1 MTHPFEI
8 KLETTLPA
16 TPEQVWEAIA
26 TGPGVD
32 SWFMGRNEIEPREGG
47 TASMD
52 TGGHREQ
59 ALVTAYDPGKRL
71 ATRTAP
77 GPDGRFMAFEYLL
90 EGREGGSTVL
100 RVVHS
105 GLLGDDWENE
115 YDALRRGW
123 PFHLNTLREYLA
135 HFPGRTAVPVFGMA
149 PAAGRTPEDVQAL
162 LADALSLTAPV
173 TIGARAEGGPVALPL
188 VDGEVVW
195 ADGERF
201 GVRTADALYTF
212 HHGSGLAL
220 MFHHL
225 FAPPAGPAEAETEAA
240 AEQAWQQ
247 WLTHAIHTDTTDTS
261 DTSNN

>member
-8 KLETTLPA
+8 ELQTTLPA

-26 TGPGVD
+26 TGPGID
-32 SWFMGRNEIEPREGG
+32 SWFMGRNEIEAREGG

-52 TGGHREQ
+52 TGGHREET
-59 ALVTAYDPGKRL
+59 LITAYDPAKHL

-77 GPDGRFMAFEYLL
+77 GADGLFMAFEYLI

-105 GLLGDDWENE
+105 GMLGDDWENE

-149 PAAGRTPEDVQAL
+149 PAAGHSPEDVQAL
-162 LADALSLTAPV
+162 LAGALSLTSPIA
-173 TIGARAEGGPVALPL
+173 TGARAHGGPADQPL
-188 VDGEVVW
+188 QDGEVVW
-195 ADGERF
+195 ADSERF
-201 GVRTADALYTF
+201 GVRTTDGLYTF
-212 HHGSGLAL
+212 HHGSGIAL

-225 FAPPAGPAEAETEAA
+225 FAPATPSGGTD
-240 AEQAWQQ
+240 AEQSWQH
-247 WLTHAIHTDTTDTS
+247 WLSRTVQATAS
-261 DTSNN
+261 